1 MTPETFISK
10 YGPEWKKFESSDV
23 GRAFLFL
30 IECENPSRSIPK
42 GAENSN
48 LRLTGA
54 PVLLNEIAG
63 YELLANMIRM
73 LGAEPKKILPEPPM
87 TFSEPEIS

>member
-1 MTPETFISK
+1 MTPELFTSK
-10 YGPEWKKFESSDV
+10 YGPDWKRFEYSDMGV
-23 GRAFLFL
+23 CFLRL
-30 IECENPSRSIPK
+30 IECQNPSRSIPK

-63 YELLANMIRM
+63 YELLANMIRT
-73 LGAEPKKILPEPPM
+73 LGDEPRPVVREEPE
-87 TFSEPEIS
+87 TFSQPEI